1 MNISPHLYLCL
12 AYREDV
18 ERLEADS
25 ALSVCDH
32 AAGSASS
39 DAEQAPEY
47 ASEQF
52 FRVLL

>member
-1 MNISPHLYLCL
+1 MKISPHLCL

-32 AAGSASS
+32 AAGTASS
-39 DAEQAPEY
+39 DVEQAPEY
-47 ASEQF
+47 ASGKF